1 VASLSLNDQ
10 EGKGSRLRTPYCSV
24 FVNQDDILTGVDSF
38 EVTNASHFAADTFRL
53 TAAIDKL
60 PPNLG
65 IEYWSDATGD
75 ELAIYAGFNSQ
86 GVGTTPQLLIYA
98 QVDDV
103 VVDIVGRALTLSGRD
118 LSAVFLD
125 SKTAEIFQDK
135 TSSQIAQVLAARHNL
150 QASVTPTN
158 PWVGSFY
165 ELYHARITKDQ
176 SEWDLLMFLA
186 EQENYDVWVAGQTL
200 YFQPPVPLT
209 VDPYVLTWSDQG
221 QGNRVANFE
230 NLKMQRSETLARDV
244 IVQVL
249 SWNQA
254 QGKTITSTLTRNQP
268 QKGQRQTQPQTYT
281 FYPPNLNKQQADNF
295 ARGKMEDITKH
306 ERVISGVLP
315 GDSLLT
321 NRSLVKLVG
330 TGTSWDQFYHVDTVT
345 RRMSFTEGYTMEF
358 RAKNHSP
365 KSTV

>member
-1 VASLSLNDQ
+1 LSVSQEQGQGDQ
-10 EGKGSRLRTPYCSV
+10 LRVPYYSV
-24 FVNQDDILTGVDSF
+24 FVNQNDILTGVIDF

-53 TAAIDKL
+53 TAAIEGL
-60 PPNLG
+60 PPDLG
-65 IEYWSDATGD
+65 IDYWSDSTGD
-75 ELAIYAGFNSQ
+75 ELELYAGFKTQ
-86 GVGTTPQLLIYA
+86 GVQAAPQLLIYA

-103 VVDIVGRALTLSGRD
+103 AVDIVGRTLTLSGRD
-118 LSAVFLD
+118 LSAQFLD
-125 SKTAEIFQDK
+125 TKTATDYQDK
-135 TSSQIAQVLAARHNL
+135 TSSQIAQIVAANH
-150 QASVTPTN
+150 QMTASVTPTQQ
-158 PWVGSFY
+158 WVGSFY
-165 ELYHARITKDQ
+165 ELYHSRITKDQ

-209 VDPYVLTWSDQG
+209 TDPYVLNWSDQG

-230 NLKMQRSETLARDV
+230 DLKMQRSETLARDV
-244 IVQVL
+244 IVKVK

-254 QGKTITSTLTRNQP
+254 QGITVTSTLTRNQTNKSP
-268 QKGQRQTQPQTYT
+268 RPSQPQTYT
-281 FYPPNLNKQQADNF
+281 FYPPNLNKQQADKF

-306 ERVISGVLP
+306 ERVITGKLP

-330 TGTSWDQFYHVDTVT
+330 TGTNWDQFYFVDTVT
-345 RRMSFTEGYTMEF
+345 RKMSFTEGYTMEF